1 MATSPI
7 PYITLIEKAIELMHQ
22 HNIDLRKASKLLYDN
37 NLKYQEYIGFNNFYR
52 GIWRNLKDNKTRPE
66 FPIIEK
72 LSTPPVKVEKTTTK
86 STEETERIE
95 DDNGIKLIY
104 KGGKPLTS
112 KEEAIDFFKI
122 DTNAY
127 AIPKFRCNSWT
138 TTMKIDDTQPVQVI
152 NYGVEL
158 FLEKKATEISL
169 PNLTITKRKLLKSEE
184 TKLHWGIT
192 PLSDFHAGAYVG
204 DLINT
209 KDFSFD
215 VLCKYLQQI
224 ACEINEKQFEN
235 VYLPMLGDFIESF
248 TGLNHINSWKGLHK
262 GSYGMNAVI
271 LAHEILAEHLYSRI
285 QNLKIVDFAAGNHD
299 RITSNSNEDVFGEAA
314 NMLYYLFKKDFP
326 TIESEFSSL
335 VIRRKLDN
343 IGYIGTHGHLGLS
356 KKDTGKIVQDYG
368 FADAEYHVVMQGH
381 YHARESLK
389 SMKKKIAVYEDI
401 KVIQH
406 DSLNY
411 RKITVPPLFTGNF
424 YSESLGYTSTAGGT
438 ILFKN
443 KYNRLTHE
451 DITL

>member
-1 MATSPI
+1 
-7 PYITLIEKAIELMHQ
+7 
-22 HNIDLRKASKLLYDN
+22 
-37 NLKYQEYIGFNNFYR
+37 
-52 GIWRNLKDNKTRPE
+52 
-66 FPIIEK
+66 
-72 LSTPPVKVEKTTTK
+72 
-86 STEETERIE
+86 
-95 DDNGIKLIY
+95 
-104 KGGKPLTS
+104 
-112 KEEAIDFFKI
+112 
-122 DTNAY
+122 
-127 AIPKFRCNSWT
+127 
-138 TTMKIDDTQPVQVI
+138 
-152 NYGVEL
+152 
-158 FLEKKATEISL
+158 
-169 PNLTITKRKLLKSEE
+169 
-184 TKLHWGIT
+184 
-192 PLSDFHAGAYVG
+192 
-204 DLINT
+204 
-209 KDFSFD
+209 
-215 VLCKYLQQI
+215 
-224 ACEINEKQFEN
+224 
-235 VYLPMLGDFIESF
+235 
-248 TGLNHINSWKGLHK
+248 
-262 GSYGMNAVI
+262 
-271 LAHEILAEHLYSRI
+271 
-285 QNLKIVDFAAGNHD
+285 
-299 RITSNSNEDVFGEAA
+299 
-314 NMLYYLFKKDFP
+314 MLYYLFKKDFP